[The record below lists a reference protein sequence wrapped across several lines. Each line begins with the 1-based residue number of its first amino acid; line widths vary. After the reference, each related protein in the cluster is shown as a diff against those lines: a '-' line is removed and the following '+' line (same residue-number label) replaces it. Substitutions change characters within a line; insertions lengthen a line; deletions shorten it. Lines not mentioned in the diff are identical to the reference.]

1 MAEHSIRIN
10 LDGSM
15 TFLHEDTLTA
25 ALKNEGE
32 VRIERASDVSYDN
45 EAQGWRVYLPG
56 TKSKLFEGLFTNRS
70 DALAAEKKYLEDH
83 L

>member
-32 VRIERASDVSYDN
+32 VHIERASDVSYDN

-56 TKSKLFEGLFTNRS
+56 TKSKLFEGLFANRS